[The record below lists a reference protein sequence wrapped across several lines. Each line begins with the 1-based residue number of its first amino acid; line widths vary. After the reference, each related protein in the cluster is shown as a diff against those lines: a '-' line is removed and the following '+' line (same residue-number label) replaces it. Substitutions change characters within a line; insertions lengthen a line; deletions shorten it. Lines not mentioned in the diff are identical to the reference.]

1 MKEFKQDNSQN
12 RQVIAEIEKLEKSI
26 SELSKAIDSLHERL
40 SFWVLSPEVPSEG
53 QNVKDKDD
61 EYLVPLADSIRQQ
74 RLKIFYNVTTVK
86 TILNL
91 LEL

>member
-12 RQVIAEIEKLEKSI
+12 RQVIAEIEKLGKSI
-26 SELSKAIDSLHERL
+26 SELSQAIDSLHERL
-40 SFWVLSPEVPSEG
+40 SFWVLSPEAPSED
-53 QNVKDKDD
+53 QNVKDD

-74 RLKIFYNVTTVK
+74 RLKILYNVTTVK